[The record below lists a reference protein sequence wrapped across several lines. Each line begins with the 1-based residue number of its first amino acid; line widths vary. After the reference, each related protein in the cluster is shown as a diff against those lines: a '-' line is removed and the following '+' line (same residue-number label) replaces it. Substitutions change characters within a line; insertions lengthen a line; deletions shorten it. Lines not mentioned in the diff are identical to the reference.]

1 MKKLICIALCLVI
14 VLSFCSCGFTV
25 MLSPKVYESPGA
37 DALTVGCECA
47 FTGDE
52 LFYWSAGFYSPKI
65 YKTDGKGSRKC
76 IASEYKF
83 NCSIGYMQSVGET
96 LYFTGTD
103 DDNIYFFSY
112 DTNSKKTQSLGSV
125 QGWERGF
132 CVYNGK
138 FYYLKYLKG
147 SESDE
152 YDFCCYDCETN
163 TETTISEHA
172 VKLHVDNGSL
182 LWVEKSGFDLTV
194 YKLKDN
200 ADKEKLYTYTY
211 ARGDYLSIRISESAM
226 FITGSGYGSKLI
238 LFDTGKEYT
247 YPVCIHDAVIS
258 EDSVYYIT
266 YYTKETDG
274 GSSYEYGN
282 LYVRKFSE
290 LDATL
295 IKEKIGTSSFDG
307 TLPGG
312 GALLRQS
319 KDLTPAYTELYSVY
333 GTDMKSLAKY

>member
-1 MKKLICIALCLVI
+1 MKKLICIVLCLVI

-25 MLSPKVYESPGA
+25 MLSPKVYESPGE
-37 DALTVGCECA
+37 DALTMGCEVA
-47 FTGDE
+47 FIGDE
-52 LFYWSAGFYSPKI
+52 LFYRTPGFYSAEI

-76 IASEYKF
+76 IENEYKL
-83 NCSIGYMQSVGET
+83 NCSIGYIQSVGET

-103 DDNIYFFSY
+103 DDNTYFFSY

-125 QGWERGF
+125 KGLEQRWCR
-132 CVYNGK
+132 YDNK
-138 FYYLKYLKG
+138 FYYIKYSKEE
-147 SESDE
+147 SED
-152 YDFCCYDCETN
+152 YNLYCYDSETN
-163 TETTISEHA
+163 TDSLIGKNVLS
-172 VKLHVDNGSL
+172 LNVDGGSL
-182 LWVEKSGFDLTV
+182 LWVEKSGFDHTV
-194 YKLKDN
+194 CKLKDGS
-200 ADKEKLYTYTY
+200 DKEKLYTFTY
-211 ARGDYLSIRISESAM
+211 ALGDYLSIRISESAM

-274 GSSYEYGN
+274 GFSYEYGN
-282 LYVRKFSE
+282 MYVRKFSE

-307 TLPGG
+307 ALPGG

-319 KDLTPAYTELYSVY
+319 KDLAPAYTELYSVY
-333 GTDMKSLAKY
+333 GTGMKSLAKY